1 MIRPL
6 MLLCV
11 LLAVAAAVAP
21 PGALAR
27 ADTDGDGVPDAQDR
41 CPEVAAQA
49 AGGCPRV
56 ARRVTIVAQGHRVS
70 GEIRRTLS
78 PCVAHERVKV
88 FKVGKRRTR
97 MVDRVTSD
105 AAGAWWSDERFVDAV
120 LFAKM
125 PRHTEPD
132 VGRCIARRSP
142 GVTTDA

>member
-1 MIRPL
+1 MLRRFL
-6 MLLCV
+6 LLCGLV
-11 LLAVAAAVAP
+11 AAVAAAAA
-21 PGALAR
+21 PGAYAG
-27 ADTDGDGVPDAQDR
+27 ADTDGDGVPDASDR

-56 ARRVTIVAQGHRVS
+56 ARRVTIAAQGHRVS
-70 GEIRRTLS
+70 GEIRRSLS

-97 MVDRVTSD
+97 VVDRVTSD
-105 AAGAWWSDERFVDAV
+105 ADGAWHSDERFVDAV